1 MKLSLL
7 STLVV
12 TIPMGVNAWVLQS
25 DRQFRTTSHRFM
37 SDADVETTDNPCWQD
52 VYGDADDDCG
62 MSTVYSAT
70 FVAEKWIKSMPCG
83 HDVDEDCIP
92 EDLKAPG
99 TRDEAGIDHVDVM
112 NFLDLK
118 RAKPIH
124 AEQERK
130 P

>member
-1 MKLSLL
+1 MNYFLNHAKTWVIISILYHCCDSSSFYISQFHINKL
-7 STLVV
+7 
-12 TIPMGVNAWVLQS
+12 Q
-25 DRQFRTTSHRFM
+25 
-37 SDADVETTDNPCWQD
+37 
-52 VYGDADDDCG
+52 
-62 MSTVYSAT
+62 
-70 FVAEKWIKSMPCG
+70 
-83 HDVDEDCIP
+83 EDCIP

-124 AEQERK
+124 AEQEKK

>member
-1 MKLSLL
+1 
-7 STLVV
+7 
-12 TIPMGVNAWVLQS
+12 LQ
-25 DRQFRTTSHRFM
+25 
-37 SDADVETTDNPCWQD
+37 
-52 VYGDADDDCG
+52 
-62 MSTVYSAT
+62 
-70 FVAEKWIKSMPCG
+70 
-83 HDVDEDCIP
+83 EDCIP

-124 AEQERK
+124 AEQEKK

>member
-1 MKLSLL
+1 MPIPILYCCNSILFFIIPLIFIHFKL
-7 STLVV
+7 
-12 TIPMGVNAWVLQS
+12 Q
-25 DRQFRTTSHRFM
+25 
-37 SDADVETTDNPCWQD
+37 
-52 VYGDADDDCG
+52 
-62 MSTVYSAT
+62 
-70 FVAEKWIKSMPCG
+70 
-83 HDVDEDCIP
+83 EDCIP

-124 AEQERK
+124 AEQEKK

>member
-1 MKLSLL
+1 MSLWPLALVFHYFCRFDEHKMKRYLSCCVDALAC
-7 STLVV
+7 TLGIIVHH
-12 TIPMGVNAWVLQS
+12 
-25 DRQFRTTSHRFM
+25 TS
-37 SDADVETTDNPCWQD
+37 P
-52 VYGDADDDCG
+52 
-62 MSTVYSAT
+62 
-70 FVAEKWIKSMPCG
+70 FVSFHSNHFIKSLQ
-83 HDVDEDCIP
+83 EDCIP

-124 AEQERK
+124 AEQEKK

>member
-1 MKLSLL
+1 MAAVSFWPWPWSLYSLCFDGHETKRYLSCCVDALACKLGIIVHNAL
-7 STLVV
+7 SAR
-12 TIPMGVNAWVLQS
+12 IFHSNH
-25 DRQFRTTSHRFM
+25 F
-37 SDADVETTDNPCWQD
+37 
-52 VYGDADDDCG
+52 
-62 MSTVYSAT
+62 
-70 FVAEKWIKSMPCG
+70 IKSLQ
-83 HDVDEDCIP
+83 EDCIP

-124 AEQERK
+124 AEQEKK

>member
-1 MKLSLL
+1 LSLDF
-7 STLVV
+7 
-12 TIPMGVNAWVLQS
+12 AYRKFQ
-25 DRQFRTTSHRFM
+25 
-37 SDADVETTDNPCWQD
+37 
-52 VYGDADDDCG
+52 
-62 MSTVYSAT
+62 
-70 FVAEKWIKSMPCG
+70 
-83 HDVDEDCIP
+83 EDCIP

-124 AEQERK
+124 AEQEKK